1 MVLTQSQIHISWALS
16 QECLRGW
23 SILCQM
29 AHLRI
34 GKWVLAV
41 GGGPQLLFIH
51 GCLGLLEYLRDMV
64 AAGLQSEQSKRSKQT
79 GQCRLLEV
87 NTLTSVLFY

>member
-1 MVLTQSQIHISWALS
+1 MVLTQSQIHISRALS

-23 SILCQM
+23 SILC
-29 AHLRI
+29 HLRI

-41 GGGPQLLFIH
+41 GGGPQLLSIH

-64 AAGLQSEQSKRSKQT
+64 AAGLQSEQFKRSRQT
-79 GQCRLLEV
+79 GQCWLLEV